1 MIISIASGK
10 GGTGKTMVATSLAA
24 SIKNDYEVQLL
35 DADVEEPNSH
45 IFLKPTINNIHYVSI
60 MTPLINEERC
70 NHCGKCAEIC
80 AFKAVVT
87 IKDTVLTF
95 PELCHGCGACSYL
108 CPRQAISETPNQ
120 IGIIE
125 TGAAGNISFVQ
136 GKLDIGQT
144 MPTPVVRKVKEH
156 IDQKK
161 IAIIDAAP
169 GTSCPVIAAIKDS
182 DFCLLVTE
190 PTPFGLNDLKLAVE
204 TVTQLSVPCGLVLN
218 RSGIGYS
225 NVEEYCHQENIPI
238 LLTIPLSLNIA
249 RFYSEGIMLVEGLPE
264 YQEKFK
270 QAFSRIQEIAS
281 ERNSRT

>member
-1 MIISIASGK
+1 
-10 GGTGKTMVATSLAA
+10 
-24 SIKNDYEVQLL
+24 
-35 DADVEEPNSH
+35 
-45 IFLKPTINNIHYVSI
+45 
-60 MTPLINEERC
+60 
-70 NHCGKCAEIC
+70 
-80 AFKAVVT
+80 
-87 IKDTVLTF
+87 
-95 PELCHGCGACSYL
+95 
-108 CPRQAISETPNQ
+108 
-120 IGIIE
+120 
-125 TGAAGNISFVQ
+125 
-136 GKLDIGQT
+136 
-144 MPTPVVRKVKEH
+144 
-156 IDQKK
+156 
-161 IAIIDAAP
+161 
-169 GTSCPVIAAIKDS
+169 VIAAIKDS

-204 TVTQLSVPCGLVLN
+204 TVRQLSVPCGLVLN